1 MEGEREELHRVGD
14 DAARAVA
21 RLQERAAG
29 TERSVGHLIEGFV
42 HLLNMHP
49 PAVKLLIPIINVAT
63 LKFIIPIFELAT
75 LAFELDLIHEWR
87 R

>member
-1 MEGEREELHRVGD
+1 M
-14 DAARAVA
+14 
-21 RLQERAAG
+21 
-29 TERSVGHLIEGFV
+29 IEGFV

-63 LKFIIPIFELAT
+63 LKFLIPIFELAT